1 MRVMKWS
8 MIALA
13 VAAGTSQFAMASS
26 QDDSKGFLEDQSLKL
41 KTRMEYMNRDYKNG
55 AGNVAKKDGTPGFES
70 GYRQDT
76 GVSQLLTYES
86 GFTQGTVGFGLD
98 AMAMG
103 SVKLDGGSGR
113 RGNGLFAIDSDGNEE
128 KSQGKIGGAVKFRV
142 SDTVLKYGQQFV
154 ASPVF
159 ATDDSRLLPEVAT
172 GTLITSK
179 EIKGLELSAGRF
191 TALSKQ
197 TGMGRDS
204 IGGLP
209 DENGNGGK
217 GLTSINIFGASYAF
231 TDNFT
236 GAFAASD
243 ADQYFKKQYVNLNY
257 TLPIAE
263 DQSLNFD
270 FNGYKTEGEKRG
282 DLVSAIGDET
292 PGNDTRGVD
301 NKLWSLAAAY
311 SLGAHKFTIAHQRS
325 SGDNA
330 YYYGVDGNST
340 IFVANSIQISDFVGR
355 EERSWQ
361 ARYDLNMKTYGVPGL
376 SFMTRYVKGDN
387 IKTNGL
393 GEGKENEWN
402 AESKYVIQEGPAKD
416 LSFRL
421 RYAMYRS
428 NGAYSGYASD
438 NNDTR
443 LIVEY
448 PLNIL

>member
-13 VAAGTSQFAMASS
+13 VAAGTSQFAVASS
-26 QDDSKGFLEDQSLKL
+26 QDEAKGFLEDQSLKL
-41 KTRMEYMNRDYKNG
+41 KTRFEYMNRDYKNG
-55 AGNVAKKDGTPGFES
+55 AGNVSNGDGTFKS
-70 GYRQDT
+70 GYRQDS
-76 GVSQLLTYES
+76 GISQLLTYES

-103 SVKLDGGSGR
+103 SAKLDGGSGR
-113 RGNGLFAIDSDGNEE
+113 RGNGLFANDSDGNPE

-209 DENGNGGK
+209 DEDGNGGK
-217 GLTSINIFGASYAF
+217 GLTSINIFGASYSF

-236 GAFAASD
+236 GALAASD
-243 ADQYFKKQYVNLNY
+243 ADDYFKKYYVNLNY
-257 TLPIAE
+257 TLPINDE
-263 DQSLNFD
+263 QSLNFD
-270 FNGYKTEGEKRG
+270 FNGYHTKGDSRG
-282 DLVSAIGDET
+282 DLVDAIGDGT
-292 PGNDTRGVD
+292 TGVD
-301 NKLWSLAAAY
+301 NNLWSLAAAY
-311 SLGAHKFTIAHQRS
+311 SIGAHKFTLAHQRS

-355 EERSWQ
+355 DERSWQ

-376 SFMTRYVKGDN
+376 SFMTRYVMGDH
-387 IKTNGL
+387 ITTNGL

-428 NGAYSGYASD
+428 NGAYSGYSSD

>member
-26 QDDSKGFLEDQSLKL
+26 QDESKGFIGDQSLKL
-41 KTRMEYMNRDYKNG
+41 KTRFEYMNRDFKNG
-55 AGNVAKKDGTPGFES
+55 AGNGTSGTA
-70 GYRQDT
+70 GYRQDS
-76 GVSQLLTYES
+76 GLSQLLTYES

-103 SVKLDGGSGR
+103 SVKLDGGSGH
-113 RGNGLFAIDSDGNEE
+113 RGNGLFANDSDGNPE

-191 TALSKQ
+191 TSLSKQ

-217 GLTSINIFGASYAF
+217 GLTNINIFGASYSF

-236 GAFAASD
+236 GALAASD
-243 ADQYFKKQYVNLNY
+243 ADDYFKKYYVNLNY
-257 TLPIAE
+257 TLPINDE
-263 DQSLNFD
+263 QSLNFD
-270 FNGYKTEGEKRG
+270 FNGYHTKGESRG
-282 DLVSAIGDET
+282 DLVDAIGDGT
-292 PGNDTRGVD
+292 TGVD
-301 NKLWSLAAAY
+301 NNLWSLAAAY
-311 SLGAHKFTIAHQRS
+311 SIGAHKFTLAHQRS

-355 EERSWQ
+355 DERSWQ

-376 SFMTRYVKGDN
+376 SFMTRYVMGDH
-387 IKTNGL
+387 ITTNGL

-428 NGAYSGYASD
+428 NGAYSGYSSD

>member
-13 VAAGTSQFAMASS
+13 VSAGTSQFAIASS
-26 QDDSKGFLEDQSLKL
+26 QDDAKGFVEDSSLKA
-41 KTRMEYMNRDYKNG
+41 KTRMEYMNRDYKHG
-55 AGNVAKKDGTPGFES
+55 ASNPTSGTS

-76 GVSQLLTYES
+76 GVSELLTYES
-86 GFTQGTVGFGLD
+86 GFTQGTIGVGVD

-103 SVKLDGGSGR
+103 SAKLDGGAGR
-113 RGNGLFAIDSDGNEE
+113 AGNGLFAVGSDRSEQKTQSKTGA
-128 KSQGKIGGAVKFRV
+128 AVKFRI
-142 SDTVLKYGQQFV
+142 SDTTLKYGRQFV

-159 ATDDSRLLPEVAT
+159 ATDDSRLLPEVAE

-197 TGMGRDS
+197 TGMGKDS
-204 IGGLP
+204 IGGVA
-209 DENGNGGK
+209 DANGNGGR
-217 GLTSINIFGASYAF
+217 GLTAANIFGASYAF

-236 GAFAASD
+236 GALAASKVD
-243 ADQYFKKQYVNLNY
+243 EYFKKQYINLNY

-263 DQSLNFD
+263 SQSLNFD
-270 FNGYKTEGEKRG
+270 FNGYKTEGDKRG
-282 DLVSAIGDET
+282 DQVDMIGDGT
-292 PGNDTRGVD
+292 KGVD

-311 SLGAHKFTIAHQRS
+311 TLGAHKFTIAHQRS
-325 SGDNA
+325 SGDNG

-355 EERSWQ
+355 DERSWQ
-361 ARYDLNMKTYGVPGL
+361 ARYDLNMATYGVPGL

-387 IKTNGL
+387 ITTNGL
-393 GEGKENEWN
+393 GEGKEYEWN
-402 AESKYVIQEGPAKD
+402 VESKYVLQEGPAKD
-416 LSFRL
+416 LSFRV
-421 RYAMYRS
+421 RFANYHNNEAFR
-428 NGAYSGYASD
+428 GYSD
-438 NNDTR
+438 NLYDTR

-448 PLNIL
+448 PLSIL

>member
-55 AGNVAKKDGTPGFES
+55 AGNSSSGTA

-86 GFTQGTVGFGLD
+86 GYTQGTVGVGVD

-103 SVKLDGGSGR
+103 SVKLDGGSGH
-113 RGNGLFAIDSDGNEE
+113 RGNGLFANDSDGNPE

-142 SDTVLKYGQQFV
+142 SDTTLKYGQQFV

-209 DENGNGGK
+209 DENGFGGK
-217 GLTSINIFGASYAF
+217 GLTNINIFGASYAF

-236 GAFAASD
+236 GALAASD
-243 ADQYFKKQYVNLNY
+243 ADEYFKKYYINLNY
-257 TLPIAE
+257 TLPINDE
-263 DQSLNFD
+263 QSLNFD
-270 FNGYKTEGEKRG
+270 LNGYKTKGDKRG
-282 DLVSAIGDET
+282 DLVDAIGDGT
-292 PGNDTRGVD
+292 LGVD
-301 NKLWSLAAAY
+301 NNLWSLAAAY
-311 SLGAHKFTIAHQRS
+311 SLGAHKFTVAYQQS

-355 EERSWQ
+355 EEKSWQ

-376 SFMTRYVKGDN
+376 SFMTRYVMGDN
-387 IKTNGL
+387 IETNGL

-428 NGAYSGYASD
+428 NGAYSGYSSD

>member
-13 VAAGTSQFAMASS
+13 VAAGTSQFAVASS
-26 QDDSKGFLEDQSLKL
+26 QDDSKGFFGDESLKL

-55 AGNVAKKDGTPGFES
+55 VSNPSSGTS

-113 RGNGLFAIDSDGNEE
+113 RGNGLFANDSDGNPE
-128 KSQGKIGGAVKFRV
+128 KSQGKLGGAVKFRL

-179 EIKGLELSAGRF
+179 EIKGLELNAGRF
-191 TALSKQ
+191 TSLSKQ

-217 GLTSINIFGASYAF
+217 GLTNINIFGASYAF

-236 GAFAASD
+236 GAVAASD
-243 ADQYFKKQYVNLNY
+243 ADDYFKKYYINLNY
-257 TLPIAE
+257 TLPIA
-263 DQSLNFD
+263 DNQSLNFD
-270 FNGYKTEGEKRG
+270 LNGYKTKGESRG
-282 DLVSAIGDET
+282 DLVDAIGDGT
-292 PGNDTRGVD
+292 LGVD
-301 NKLWSLAAAY
+301 NNLWSLAAAY
-311 SLGAHKFTIAHQRS
+311 SLGAHKFTVAYQQS

-340 IFVANSIQISDFVGR
+340 IFVSNSIQISDFVGR
-355 EERSWQ
+355 EEKSWQ
-361 ARYDLNMKTYGVPGL
+361 ARYDLNMATYGVPGL

-387 IKTNGL
+387 INVANA
-393 GEGKENEWN
+393 GEGKEYEWN
-402 AESKYVIQEGPAKD
+402 LESKYVVQEGPAKD
-416 LSFRL
+416 LSFRV
-421 RYAMYRS
+421 RYANYRS
-428 NGAYSGYASD
+428 NAAYSGYSPD
-438 NNDTR
+438 LYDTR

>member
-13 VAAGTSQFAMASS
+13 VAAGTSQFAVASS
-26 QDDSKGFLEDQSLKL
+26 QEESKGFFGDQSLKL
-41 KTRMEYMNRDYKNG
+41 KTRFEYMNRDYKNG
-55 AGNVAKKDGTPGFES
+55 ASNPSSGTA
-70 GYRQDT
+70 GYRQDS
-76 GVSQLLTYES
+76 GISQLLTYES

-103 SVKLDGGSGR
+103 SAKLDGGSGK
-113 RGNGLFAIDSDGNEE
+113 RGNGLFANDSEGDPE
-128 KSQGKIGGAVKFRV
+128 KSQGKIGGAVKLRL

-197 TGMGRDS
+197 TGMARDS

-209 DENGNGGK
+209 DEDGNHGK
-217 GLTSINIFGASYAF
+217 GLSSGINIFGASYAF

-236 GAFAASD
+236 GALAASD
-243 ADQYFKKQYVNLNY
+243 ADDYFKKYYINLNY
-257 TLPIAE
+257 TLPISD

-270 FNGYKTEGEKRG
+270 LNGYKTKGEKRG
-282 DLVSAIGDET
+282 DLVDAIGDGT
-292 PGNDTRGVD
+292 LGVD
-301 NKLWSLAAAY
+301 NNLWSLAAAY
-311 SLGAHKFTIAHQRS
+311 SLGAHKFTVAYQQS

-330 YYYGVDGNST
+330 YYYGVDGGSA
-340 IFVANSIQISDFVGR
+340 IFVSNSIQISDFVGR
-355 EERSWQ
+355 EEKSWQ
-361 ARYDLNMKTYGVPGL
+361 ARYDINMATYGVPGL
-376 SFMTRYVKGDN
+376 SFMTRYVAGNN
-387 IKTNGL
+387 IETNGL

-402 AESKYVIQEGPAKD
+402 LESKYVIQEGPAKD
-416 LSFRL
+416 LSFRA
-421 RYAMYRS
+421 RFANYRS
-428 NGAYSGYASD
+428 NGAYSGYSSD
-438 NNDTR
+438 VYDTR
-443 LIVEY
+443 LIIEY
-448 PLNIL
+448 PLSIL

>member
-26 QDDSKGFLEDQSLKL
+26 QDESKGFIGDQSLKL
-41 KTRMEYMNRDYKNG
+41 KTRFEYMNRDFKNG
-55 AGNVAKKDGTPGFES
+55 AGNGTSGTA
-70 GYRQDT
+70 GYRQDS
-76 GVSQLLTYES
+76 GLSQLLTYES

-103 SVKLDGGSGR
+103 SVKLDGGSGH
-113 RGNGLFAIDSDGNEE
+113 RGNGLFANDSDGNPE

-191 TALSKQ
+191 TSLSKQ

-217 GLTSINIFGASYAF
+217 GLTNINIFGASYSF

-236 GAFAASD
+236 GALAASD
-243 ADQYFKKQYVNLNY
+243 ADDYFKKYYVNLNY
-257 TLPIAE
+257 TLPINDE
-263 DQSLNFD
+263 QSLNFD
-270 FNGYKTEGEKRG
+270 FNGYHTKGESRG
-282 DLVSAIGDET
+282 DLVDAIGDGT
-292 PGNDTRGVD
+292 TGVD
-301 NKLWSLAAAY
+301 NNLWSLAAAY
-311 SLGAHKFTIAHQRS
+311 SIGAHKFTLAHQRS

-355 EERSWQ
+355 DERSWQ

-376 SFMTRYVKGDN
+376 SFMTRYVMGDH
-387 IKTNGL
+387 ITTNGL

-402 AESKYVIQEGPAKD
+402 AESKYVLQEGPAKD

-428 NGAYSGYASD
+428 NGAYSGYSSD
-438 NNDTR
+438 NNDVR

>member
-13 VAAGTSQFAMASS
+13 VAAGTSQFAVASS
-26 QDDSKGFLEDQSLKL
+26 QDDSKGFFGDESLKL

-55 AGNVAKKDGTPGFES
+55 VSNPSSGTS

-103 SVKLDGGSGR
+103 SAKLDGGSGR
-113 RGNGLFAIDSDGNEE
+113 RGNGLFANDSDGNPE
-128 KSQGKIGGAVKFRV
+128 KSQGKLGGAVKFRL

-179 EIKGLELSAGRF
+179 EIKGLELNAGRF
-191 TALSKQ
+191 TSLSKQ

-217 GLTSINIFGASYAF
+217 GLTNINIFGASYAF

-236 GAFAASD
+236 GALAASD
-243 ADQYFKKQYVNLNY
+243 ADDYFKKYYINLNY
-257 TLPIAE
+257 TLPIA
-263 DQSLNFD
+263 DNQSLNFD
-270 FNGYKTEGEKRG
+270 LNGYKTKGESRG
-282 DLVSAIGDET
+282 DLVDAIGDGT
-292 PGNDTRGVD
+292 LGVD
-301 NKLWSLAAAY
+301 NNLWSLAAAY
-311 SLGAHKFTIAHQRS
+311 SLGAHKFTVAYQQS

-340 IFVANSIQISDFVGR
+340 IFVSNSIQISDFVGR
-355 EERSWQ
+355 EEKSWQ
-361 ARYDLNMKTYGVPGL
+361 ARYDLNMATYGVPGL

-387 IKTNGL
+387 INVANA
-393 GEGKENEWN
+393 GEGKEYEWN
-402 AESKYVIQEGPAKD
+402 LESKYVVQEGPAKD
-416 LSFRL
+416 LSFRV
-421 RYAMYRS
+421 RYANYRS
-428 NGAYSGYASD
+428 NQAYSGYSPD
-438 NNDTR
+438 VYDTR

>member
-13 VAAGTSQFAMASS
+13 VAAGTSQFAVASS
-26 QDDSKGFLEDQSLKL
+26 QDDSKGFFGDESLKL

-55 AGNVAKKDGTPGFES
+55 VSNPSSGTS

-76 GVSQLLTYES
+76 GASQLLTYES

-113 RGNGLFAIDSDGNEE
+113 RGNGLFANDSDGNPE
-128 KSQGKIGGAVKFRV
+128 KSQGKLGGAVKFRL

-179 EIKGLELSAGRF
+179 EIKGLELNAGRF
-191 TALSKQ
+191 TSLSKQ

-217 GLTSINIFGASYAF
+217 GLTNINIFGASYAF

-236 GAFAASD
+236 GALAASD
-243 ADQYFKKQYVNLNY
+243 ADDYFKKYYINLNY
-257 TLPIAE
+257 TLPIA
-263 DQSLNFD
+263 DNQSLNFD
-270 FNGYKTEGEKRG
+270 LNGYKTKGDSRG
-282 DLVSAIGDET
+282 DLVDAIGDGT
-292 PGNDTRGVD
+292 LGVD
-301 NKLWSLAAAY
+301 NNLWSLAAAY
-311 SLGAHKFTIAHQRS
+311 SLGAHKFTVAYQQS

-340 IFVANSIQISDFVGR
+340 IFVSNSIQISDFVGR
-355 EERSWQ
+355 EEKSWQ
-361 ARYDLNMKTYGVPGL
+361 ARYDLNMATYGVPGL

-387 IKTNGL
+387 INVANA
-393 GEGKENEWN
+393 GEGKEYEWN
-402 AESKYVIQEGPAKD
+402 LESKYVVQEGPAKD
-416 LSFRL
+416 LSFRV
-421 RYAMYRS
+421 RYANYRS
-428 NGAYSGYASD
+428 NQAYSGYSPD
-438 NNDTR
+438 VYDTR